1 MEIFGMN
8 GEERYLKMKI
18 KTTIRMSEKK

>member
-1 MEIFGMN
+1 MEIFGIN

-18 KTTIRMSEKK
+18 KTTARMSEKK